1 LWSITNGDI
10 TNGEGTSEIEVV
22 WWGDAAGMLCVVET
36 NIYGCEGNISCI
48 NVSIINS
55 VDELGEV
62 RMLAYPNPVT
72 DMLHIVFEGRYEI
85 KMRDVLG
92 RLVWSATALDE
103 VIDINV
109 SIYQRGLYTIELT
122 PEIGPVRFNKI
133 LIN

>member
-1 LWSITNGDI
+1 
-10 TNGEGTSEIEVV
+10 
-22 WWGDAAGMLCVVET
+22 
-36 NIYGCEGNISCI
+36 
-48 NVSIINS
+48 
-55 VDELGEV
+55 
-62 RMLAYPNPVT
+62 
-72 DMLHIVFEGRYEI
+72 
-85 KMRDVLG
+85 MRDVLG